1 MKIDNHPDARPQ
13 SGLNQAD
20 IVYEENVEHLTRF
33 AAVFQTTAPDPVGP
47 IRSGRTQDVELLGS
61 LNQPIFAWS
70 GGNPGVTKA
79 INSSDFIVANVQ
91 TNARAASK
99 SFRSRD
105 NAAPHNLYAQG
116 SGLFTLSPEV
126 PAPPPQQFLYR
137 KADAPVEGV
146 ASGGVELKMDGVN
159 VSWKFDPKTSKYLRF
174 QGGSAH
180 NDAALGQVNA
190 DNVVVLVVDYQ
201 ASSVDAKS
209 PEAQTTGTGEVF
221 VFSGDK
227 VLHGTWTR
235 GDRLQPYTLT
245 ADSGN
250 PIELTPG
257 RTWVELARTDST
269 TLIPGLTRSGRI
281 VGGGRSTT
289 QAPFSPWVTDRGG
302 GTLETM
308 TSSSSTPRATGT
320 YPVKRGL
327 AEMLK
332 GGVIMDVVTSEQAK
346 IAEDA
351 GATAVMALERVPA
364 DIRRDGGV
372 ARMSDPEMIEAIKAA
387 VTIPVMA
394 KVRIGH
400 FVEAQILESL
410 GVDYVDESEVLTPA
424 DETHHID
431 KFAFTVPFVC
441 GATNLGEALRRISE
455 GACMIRSK
463 GEAGTGNIVEA
474 VRHLRNIIGDI
485 RKVGQADSAELFQ
498 WAKTLQAPLGLVQ
511 EIAETGWLPVP
522 LFCAGGIATPADAAL
537 AMQLGAEA
545 VFVGSG
551 HLQER

>member
-1 MKIDNHPDARPQ
+1 MPLTGLPIEDPAAANRSALVVKIDNHPDARPQ

-137 KADAPVEGV
+137 KADAPAEGV
-146 ASGGVELKMDGVN
+146 ASGGVDLKMDGVN
-159 VSWKFDPKTSKYLRF
+159 VSWKFDPKTGKYLRF

-269 TLIPGLTRSGRI
+269 TLIP
-281 VGGGRSTT
+281 
-289 QAPFSPWVTDRGG
+289 A
-302 GTLETM
+302 
-308 TSSSSTPRATGT
+308 
-320 YPVKRGL
+320 
-327 AEMLK
+327 
-332 GGVIMDVVTSEQAK
+332 
-346 IAEDA
+346 
-351 GATAVMALERVPA
+351 
-364 DIRRDGGV
+364 
-372 ARMSDPEMIEAIKAA
+372 
-387 VTIPVMA
+387 
-394 KVRIGH
+394 
-400 FVEAQILESL
+400 
-410 GVDYVDESEVLTPA
+410 
-424 DETHHID
+424 
-431 KFAFTVPFVC
+431 
-441 GATNLGEALRRISE
+441 
-455 GACMIRSK
+455 
-463 GEAGTGNIVEA
+463 
-474 VRHLRNIIGDI
+474 
-485 RKVGQADSAELFQ
+485 
-498 WAKTLQAPLGLVQ
+498 
-511 EIAETGWLPVP
+511 
-522 LFCAGGIATPADAAL
+522 
-537 AMQLGAEA
+537 
-545 VFVGSG
+545 
-551 HLQER
+551 